1 LGGRVINMTKG
12 VKHPSPFKI
21 KMGFD
26 EALER
31 FIGTKPSEVD
41 SLIERGKQKKPPGS
55 KARRKPSGGSS
66 QSDPV
71 VDLRHRRM
79 RKRNEGR

>member
-1 LGGRVINMTKG
+1 MAKG
-12 VKHPSPFKI
+12 IKHVSPLRLDI
-21 KMGFD
+21 GFD

-31 FIGTKPSEVD
+31 FIETTPSEVD
-41 SLIERGKQKKPPGS
+41 DLIKQGKKKKPPGS
-55 KARRKPSGGSS
+55 KKKRKPSGSKV
-66 QSDPV
+66 QSESV

>member
-1 LGGRVINMTKG
+1 MTKG

-31 FIGTKPSEVD
+31 FIGTKPNEVD
-41 SLIERGKQKKPPGS
+41 ALVKRGKKEKPPGTKEKR
-55 KARRKPSGGSS
+55 KASDGTS
-66 QSDPV
+66 QSV

>member
-1 LGGRVINMTKG
+1 MAKG
-12 VKHPSPFKI
+12 VKHPSPLRI
-21 KMGFD
+21 DMDFD

-31 FIGTKPSEVD
+31 FAQTKPSEVD
-41 SLIERGKQKKPPGS
+41 ALIKRGKKVKPPGG
-55 KARRKPSGGSS
+55 KKRKPPSGSA
-66 QSDPV
+66 QSDAV

>member
-1 LGGRVINMTKG
+1 MVKG

-21 KMGFD
+21 KLDFG

-31 FIGTKPSEVD
+31 FIHTKPSEVEA
-41 SLIERGKQKKPPGS
+41 LTKRGK
-55 KARRKPSGGSS
+55 KAKPSGKPKRKPA
-66 QSDPV
+66 QPELV
-71 VDLRHRRM
+71 VDLRQRRM

>member
-1 LGGRVINMTKG
+1 MAKG

-31 FIGTKPSEVD
+31 FIGTKPSEVEA
-41 SLIERGKQKKPPGS
+41 LIKRGKKGKPPGTKR
-55 KARRKPSGGSS
+55 KASGGSS
-66 QSDPV
+66 QPDTV
-71 VDLRHRRM
+71 VDLRRRRM
-79 RKRNEGR
+79 RKRNTGK

>member
-1 LGGRVINMTKG
+1 MAKG

-21 KMGFD
+21 DMGFD

-41 SLIERGKQKKPPGS
+41 GLIERGKKTKPPGS
-55 KARRKPSGGSS
+55 KRKRKPPGGSS
-66 QSDPV
+66 QSDSV
-71 VDLRHRRM
+71 VDLRRRRM
-79 RKRNEGR
+79 RKRNTGQ

>member
-1 LGGRVINMTKG
+1 MTKG
-12 VKHPSPFKI
+12 IKHPSPFKI

-31 FIGTKPSEVD
+31 FIRTKPSEVEENIRR
-41 SLIERGKQKKPPGS
+41 SKTKKPPGS
-55 KARRKPSGGSS
+55 KRKRKPPGGKTQDESEA
-66 QSDPV
+66 V
-71 VDLRHRRM
+71 VNLRSRRM